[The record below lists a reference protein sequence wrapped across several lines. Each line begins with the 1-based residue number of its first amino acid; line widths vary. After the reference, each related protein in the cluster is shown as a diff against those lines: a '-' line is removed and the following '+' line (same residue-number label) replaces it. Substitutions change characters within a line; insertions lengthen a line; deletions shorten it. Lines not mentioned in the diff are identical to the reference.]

1 MLNVRTFIDRPIL
14 SGVISVM
21 IVIVGA
27 IGLTQLPIEQF
38 PDIAPPTVS
47 VRASYT
53 GANAET
59 LQKSVVVPL
68 EEAINGVENMIY
80 MTSNASN
87 NGSCNINVFFKQ
99 GTDPNMATVNVQN
112 RVAQAQGLLPAEVTR
127 TGVNVVRRQTSTLKS
142 LGLYSPNDTYDLAF
156 LNNYF
161 KINIEPRLSRV
172 PGVGE
177 VDVYG
182 SNYSMRIW
190 LDPAKMAQHNLMPSD
205 ITAVL
210 AEQNVESPAGT
221 LGEESENTFQYVL
234 KYRGR
239 YEEEADYEQMVIR
252 SEPDG
257 SVLRLKDVARVE
269 MGLQGYAIE
278 GYINGHQGTTS
289 MISQT
294 PGSNANEIII
304 AIDKLVEEI
313 RKDLPADME
322 LIDLMSTKDFL
333 DASIHSVRRTLLE
346 AAVLVVLVVLLFL
359 RSWRATLVPLV
370 AIVVSLVGTFGF
382 LYVAGFSLNTLT
394 LFALVLVIG
403 TVVDDAI
410 VVAEAV
416 QTKMETQ
423 QTHPLAPPCE
433 GGERSPLTAGE
444 DVAKENP
451 CAAAQTHSSP
461 LPTREGQ
468 GGGSAGGKSATITAM
483 RGITTALITSTLVF
497 MAVFIPVCFMGG
509 TSGIFYTHFGLTMA
523 VAVLISLINALTLSP
538 ALCAR
543 LLKVK
548 TATRSPLNNR
558 GCDSTPGNSAV
569 DDSTLEECPSDI
581 DGRPLQGRYVCDTL
595 SAGPSDTAVIERR
608 RFHRLPSFV
617 QSFVSILQLIVR
629 PFVRPFQSFVQ
640 RFVKGYQSCVLF
652 FIGHKW
658 LVGGLVAAALATFFY
673 LLSTTKTAL
682 VPDEDMG
689 VIYVTVQTQPGST
702 KSETHRMMDRIE
714 QLITDLPQ
722 IKAYSKSVG
731 VSRMAGQSSN
741 NGMFLLR
748 LKNWDER
755 RGKGDD
761 LKSVMAEVNRRVAD
775 ISEAK
780 IMAFTQ
786 PMISGYG
793 ATNGFELQVQDHQD
807 RGVDSLMAVTNRLIA
822 ALQARPEISR
832 AQTSFHNRYPQYRLH
847 IDAARC
853 KRAGVSPSDVLA
865 CLSGYIGGTYSSNM
879 NKYSKLY
886 RVMVQAEVTARL
898 DEQALNNMYVR
909 AKDGSMAPVSGF
921 VQLTP
926 IMGTANLTR
935 FNLFPAIQVSGMPEK
950 GYSSGQ
956 TLKAVREEAAR
967 VLPQGYGFEFAG
979 MSREEASAG
988 QHTLYVFIVCIVF
1001 IYLILCAL
1009 YESLFI
1015 PLAVILS
1022 VPFGLMGSFL
1032 FAQWFGLENNIYMQT
1047 GVIML
1052 IGLLSK
1058 TAILLTEYASERRRA
1073 GMSIARAALSAAQVR
1088 LRPILMTSLTMIFGL
1103 LPMMFA
1109 TGAGA
1114 NGNIS
1119 LGVGTVGG
1127 MLIGTIALLL
1137 FVPSLF
1143 VVFQQLE
1150 ERMKIH

>member
-1 MLNVRTFIDRPIL
+1 MLSVKTFIDRPIL
-14 SGVISVM
+14 AGVISVM

-47 VRASYT
+47 VGANYT

-68 EEAINGVENMIY
+68 EEAINGVENMLY

-87 NGSCNINVFFKQ
+87 NGSARINVFFKQ
-99 GTDPNMATVNVQN
+99 GTDPDMATVNVQN

-127 TGVNVVRRQTSTLKS
+127 TGVTVMRRQTSTLKS
-142 LGLYSPNDTYDLAF
+142 LGLYSPNGTYDLAF

-177 VDVYG
+177 VDVWG

-190 LDPAKMAQHNLMPSD
+190 LDPAKMAQHHLMPSD

-210 AEQNVESPAGT
+210 AEQNIESPAGT
-221 LGEESENTFQYVL
+221 LGEESDNTFQYVL

-239 YEEEADYEQMVIR
+239 YEEEADYENLVIR
-252 SEPDG
+252 AEADG
-257 SVLRLKDVARVE
+257 SVLRLKDVARIE

-278 GYINGHQGTTS
+278 GYINGRPGATC

-304 AIDKLVEEI
+304 AIDRLVEEI
-313 RKDLPADME
+313 RHDLPADLE

-333 DASIHSVRRTLLE
+333 DASIHSVERTLFE
-346 AAVLVVLVVLLFL
+346 AMALVVLVVLLFL

-370 AIVVSLVGTFGF
+370 AIVVSLVGTFAF
-382 LYVAGFSLNTLT
+382 LYIAGFSLNTLT

-416 QTKMETQ
+416 QAKLDS
-423 QTHPLAPPCE
+423 PNPPQS
-433 GGERSPLTAGE
+433 GATL
-444 DVAKENP
+444 
-451 CAAAQTHSSP
+451 
-461 LPTREGQ
+461 
-468 GGGSAGGKSATITAM
+468 SAM
-483 RGITTALITSTLVF
+483 HEITTALITSTLVF

-509 TSGIFYTHFGLTMA
+509 TSGIFYTQFGLTMA
-523 VAVLISLINALTLSP
+523 VAVLISMINALTLSP
-538 ALCAR
+538 ALCER
-543 LLKVK
+543 LLKK
-548 TATRSPLNNR
+548 RNTHEAQNAHETQEPHEPH
-558 GCDSTPGNSAV
+558 TPHKFL
-569 DDSTLEECPSDI
+569 TL
-581 DGRPLQGRYVCDTL
+581 Y
-595 SAGPSDTAVIERR
+595 ER
-608 RFHRLPSFV
+608 LV
-617 QSFVSILQLIVR
+617 
-629 PFVRPFQSFVQ
+629 
-640 RFVKGYQSCVLF
+640 GF
-652 FIGHKW
+652 FIQRKW
-658 LVGGLVAAALATFFY
+658 LVFVLVAAALATFAY
-673 LLSTTKTAL
+673 LLRTTKTAL

-702 KSETHRMMDRIE
+702 KAETHSMMDRVE
-714 QLITDLPQ
+714 KLIVDLPQ

-748 LKNWDER
+748 LKNWDQR
-755 RGKGDD
+755 RDKGDD
-761 LKSVMAEVNRRVAD
+761 LKSVMAEVNRRVRD
-775 ISEAK
+775 ISGAK

-822 ALQARPEISR
+822 ALQARPEITR
-832 AQTSFHNRYPQYRLH
+832 AQTSFDNRYPQYRLTV
-847 IDAARC
+847 DAARC
-853 KRAGVSPSDVLA
+853 KRAGISPSDVLA
-865 CLSGYIGGTYSSNM
+865 CLSGYIGGSYSSNM
-879 NKYSKLY
+879 NKFSKLY
-886 RVMVQAEVTARL
+886 RVMVQAEVNQRM
-898 DEQALNNMYVR
+898 DVQSLNNMYVR
-909 AKDGSMAPVSGF
+909 AKDGSMAPLSAFVS
-921 VQLTP
+921 LTP

-935 FNLFPAIQVSGMPEK
+935 FNLFPAIQVSGLPEP

-956 TLKAVREEAAR
+956 ALQAVREEAAR
-967 VLPQGYGFEFAG
+967 ILPEGYGYEFAG

-988 QHTLYVFIVCIVF
+988 QNTIYVFAACIIF

-1009 YESLFI
+1009 YESLLI
-1015 PLAVILS
+1015 PLAILLS
-1022 VPFGLMGSFL
+1022 VPFGLLGSFL

-1073 GMSIARAALSAAQVR
+1073 GMTIVQAALSAARVR

-1109 TGAGA
+1109 SGAGA

-1127 MLIGTIALLL
+1127 MLIGTIALILL
-1137 FVPSLF
+1137 VPALF
-1143 VVFQQLE
+1143 VVFQNLE
-1150 ERMKIH
+1150 ERLSHSNP